1 MIKTSKFRARYDR
14 NFNTLSPEEQ
24 TALNA
29 STVVIIGLGGLGGGV
44 CEMLARVGVGHLT
57 LIDGDTF
64 EASNLN
70 RQLLSE
76 ERLIG
81 TPKAHAAKKR
91 VNAINSEVSVKY
103 RVEYLDDVS
112 LYEQIKDADVVMDCL
127 DSIDTRFKLQDA
139 AKKASI
145 PIVSGAIAGVTGQV
159 TSIFPGDRGYELIY
173 GKKSREQS
181 KGVETRTGNISYC
194 ALFVASLQSS
204 ECVKI
209 LLNRGETLRNK
220 LLISELWTNIFDVVD
235 LV

>member
-91 VNAINSEVSVKY
+91 VNAINSEVSVKC
-103 RVEYLDDVS
+103 RVEYLDEFS
-112 LYEQIKDADVVMDCL
+112 LYEQIKDADVAMDCL